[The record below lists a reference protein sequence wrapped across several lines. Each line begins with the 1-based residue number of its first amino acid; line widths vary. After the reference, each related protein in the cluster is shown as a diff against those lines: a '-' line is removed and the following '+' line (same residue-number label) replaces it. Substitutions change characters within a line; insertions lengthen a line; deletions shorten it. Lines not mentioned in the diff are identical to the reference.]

1 MPIPEDHQ
9 ALLLA
14 GASEV
19 RLARTP
25 AEAERELSSGFRP
38 SVVLLDVGANAARG
52 EAFAERVASH
62 PACSAVPIL
71 GVSGDEDRVRL
82 TLMNDV
88 AALSNPSRLPELL
101 RILEELCLDLPGAG
115 FPCVLGIEDAAPSG
129 RAAAELV
136 QQPEPAC

>member
-1 MPIPEDHQ
+1 MPIPDDHQ

-25 AEAERELSSGFRP
+25 AEAERALSSGFRP
-38 SVVLLDVGANAARG
+38 SVVLLEVGSNAARG

-62 PACSAVPIL
+62 PACSAIPIL
-71 GVSGDEDRVRL
+71 GISGDEDHVRL

-88 AALSNPSRLPELL
+88 DALSNPSHLPELL

-115 FPCVLGIEDAAPSG
+115 FPCELEVEEGAPSSH
-129 RAAAELV
+129 AAERV
-136 QQPEPAC
+136 EEAETVA